1 MWALGKLNTP
11 KYTMSFSADKVP
23 ILQRSGTFSNR
34 RFSSTKDP
42 TENGELQPHASHL
55 ANLHPS

>member
-1 MWALGKLNTP
+1 
-11 KYTMSFSADKVP
+11 MSFSADKVP

-42 TENGELQPHASHL
+42 TENGEFRPHLQGSPHPKL
-55 ANLHPS
+55 T